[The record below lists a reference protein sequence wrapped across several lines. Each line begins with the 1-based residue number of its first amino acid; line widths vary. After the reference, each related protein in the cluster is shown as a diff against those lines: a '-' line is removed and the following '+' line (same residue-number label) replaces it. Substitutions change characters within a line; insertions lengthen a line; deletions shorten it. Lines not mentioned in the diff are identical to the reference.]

1 MIRYEINLV
10 AFTRPTGG
18 SFSGINERVICFDY
32 IGREDIIIYI
42 YRERE
47 REREED
53 QIVCVWLLSR
63 KRDGR
68 VNKRLTT
75 RVITSKTKSPSFSNC
90 TYGLKITKYLF
101 VRNSL

>member
-32 IGREDIIIYI
+32 IGREDIVIYI
-42 YRERE
+42 YIYIERE

-53 QIVCVWLLSR
+53 QIVRVCGFCQEKEMAELT
-63 KRDGR
+63 RD
-68 VNKRLTT
+68 
-75 RVITSKTKSPSFSNC
+75 
-90 TYGLKITKYLF
+90 
-101 VRNSL
+101 

>member
-47 REREED
+47 REREKR
-53 QIVCVWLLSR
+53 IRLCV
-63 KRDGR
+63 
-68 VNKRLTT
+68 
-75 RVITSKTKSPSFSNC
+75 
-90 TYGLKITKYLF
+90 YGFCQEKEKARRRRSTI
-101 VRNSL
+101 RNGVLP